1 MLSWFMKLI
10 GTMVLLDIINFSK
23 AYSSPYEDN

>member
-1 MLSWFMKLI
+1 MKLI